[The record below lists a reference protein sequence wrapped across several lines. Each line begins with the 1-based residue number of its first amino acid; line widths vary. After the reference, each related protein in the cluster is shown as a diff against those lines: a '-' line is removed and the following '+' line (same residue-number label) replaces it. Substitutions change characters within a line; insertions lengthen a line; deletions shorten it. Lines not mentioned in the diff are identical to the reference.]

1 MARYVRRVLGALAAL
16 AIIAAVVLGQF
27 FRAEAGQQIVGGQ
40 RAAIADHPY
49 VVYLATADGFQFC
62 GGTLVTRDKVVTAAH
77 CARAYP
83 RDRVRVVAGREDKAS
98 TDGTTVEVKDIWV
111 HPDYRDVTLGDDVA
125 VLTLAQRV
133 TYRPLPLAA
142 DWAQYAA
149 DRPATILGWGRVAE
163 TGPASR
169 YLLGAEVRM
178 VDDTECAADYDSFRS
193 TPMVCAGLPEGGIDT
208 CQGDSGGPLVVDG
221 RLVGI
226 ASWGQGCAEAGKPG
240 VYTRVS
246 TYVDLISD
254 HL

>member
-49 VVYLATADGFQFC
+49 VVYLATTDGFQFC

-77 CARAYP
+77 CAKAYP

-98 TDGTTVEVKDIWV
+98 TEGSTVEVKDIWV

-133 TYRPLPLAA
+133 GYRPLPLATDQA
-142 DWAQYAA
+142 LYAA
-149 DRPATILGWGRVAE
+149 ETPATILGWGRVAE

-178 VDDTECAADYDSFRS
+178 VSDTECAADYDSFYEV
-193 TPMVCAGLPEGGIDT
+193 PMVCAGLPQGGIDT

-226 ASWGQGCAEAGKPG
+226 ASWGQGCAEAGSPG
-240 VYTRVS
+240 VYTRIS
-246 TYVDLISD
+246 TYVDLITD